1 MRMRDGAAFV
11 FFAAAALGEGRA
23 ATLAAPRFFV
33 NYEVGQIEEAH
44 PIDPNNIR
52 VDKEILHHAAVWTL
66 QEARLSDRSKLFLGV
81 GGAYYYVFP
90 RAPIATDPNVNS
102 KRSAFGLTDA
112 HGEFTFVRAE
122 EEENHYLQ
130 LKAGIFGFKYNPDAK
145 NLGEYM
151 FRTWTYPTIV
161 YTGGLEVVNSAGVQ
175 LSGLDLSTK
184 TGMFTNDLM
193 VTLQT
198 EHAPIFGL
206 SLTDLASVKFGI
218 LTLGAGFMLDN
229 LYHPDKKVLKSHEN
243 GNKWYAIAGG
253 GTHPAGEKLAF
264 KEYTDLKAGGLLQGN
279 DTLVVDS
286 GYYSFAGQKAMLR
299 ATLDFGKLLPEHL
312 VSEGDLRLYF
322 ESILLGVKN
331 YPTYYEHPFER
342 TVNLIGFNFPTFRI
356 LDVLSLEFEYAPTP
370 WKMSTDRPHGGALAV
385 PIGEGSNLSAGSF
398 PNENHYYR
406 DDWKWTFLVKKSLYD
421 GLAIY
426 FQAANDH
433 MRLLDNFSSQSQFE
447 IFQTPK
453 HWYWA
458 FSLKYAI

>member
-11 FFAAAALGEGRA
+11 FLAAAALGQGRA
-23 ATLAAPRFFV
+23 AVLEAPRFFV
-33 NYEVGQIEEAH
+33 NWEVGQIEEAH
-44 PIDPNNIR
+44 PTDPNNIR

-66 QEARLSDRSKLFLGV
+66 QEAKLSERSRLFLGV

-112 HGEFTFVRAE
+112 HGEFKLVGAE
-122 EEENHYLQ
+122 EEENHILL

-161 YTGGLEVVNSAGVQ
+161 YTGGLEVVNSAFTQ
-175 LSGLDLSTK
+175 LSGFDLNTK
-184 TGMFTNDLM
+184 TGILSNDLLL
-193 VTLQT
+193 TLQT
-198 EHAPIFGL
+198 DHAPIFGL
-206 SLTDLASVKFGI
+206 SATDIVSMRLGI
-218 LTLGAGFMLDN
+218 LTLGAGFMFDN
-229 LYHPDKKVLKSHEN
+229 FYHPDKKVLESHEN
-243 GNKWYAIAGG
+243 GNKWYTVASG
-253 GTHPAGEKLAF
+253 KKMAF
-264 KEYTDLKAGGLLQGN
+264 EEYKDLRSINGLQGP
-279 DTLVVDS
+279 DSVLVDS
-286 GYYSFAGQKAMLR
+286 GYYSFSGQKAMVR
-299 ATLDFGKLLPEHL
+299 ASLDFGKLLPESI

-331 YPTYYEHPFER
+331 YPTYYEKPEER
-342 TVNLIGFNFPTFRI
+342 MVSLVGFNFPTFRL
-356 LDVLSLEFEYAPTP
+356 LDLLAVEFEYAKTP
-370 WKMSTDRPHGGALAV
+370 WKMTTDRQHGAGWAV
-385 PIGEGSNLSAGSF
+385 PIGAGSTLSPGDF
-398 PNENHYYR
+398 PAVNQFSR
-406 DDWKWTFLVKKSLYD
+406 DNWKWTVLVRKNLYE
-421 GLAIY
+421 GLGLY